1 VELIPFRFGKSDR
14 RMFGVYHPADSK
26 SPTHSVLLCSPFGQ
40 EGIRV
45 HRLYRVFA
53 ERLARA
59 GVPTLRFDYY
69 ATGDSAGDDR
79 EGTLDGW
86 VDDIVTASAELK
98 RRSRAPSLTW
108 MGARLGGT
116 LVALAASRTPP
127 ERVVMWEP
135 VLDGSS
141 YLDAT
146 LTRRGDAPE
155 AIGFALGRELIEGLQ
170 RVRVSGLPVVRT
182 RSVVAAATADADAA
196 RLVSDWR
203 AAGSDSTLV
212 VFDYR
217 FNWTADEAMN
227 TPIVPPPALAL
238 MLPLLEQLP
247 A

>member
-1 VELIPFRFGKSDR
+1 
-14 RMFGVYHPADSK
+14 MFGVYHPADSK
-26 SPTHSVLLCSPFGQ
+26 SPTHSVLLCHPFGQ

-79 EGTLDGW
+79 EGNLHGW
-86 VDDIVTASAELK
+86 VDDIMTASAELK
-98 RRSRAPSLTW
+98 RRSRAPLMTW

-127 ERVVMWEP
+127 DRIVMWEP
-135 VLDGSS
+135 VLHGPA

-146 LTRRGDAPE
+146 VTHRGEAPE
-155 AIGFALGRELIEGLQ
+155 AIGFALGKELIEELE
-170 RVRVSGLPVVRT
+170 RVRVSELPVVRT
-182 RSVVAAATADADAA
+182 RSVVAAAAADTDAA
-196 RLVSDWR
+196 ALVSNWR
-203 AAGSDSTLV
+203 AAGADSALV